1 MADEKSTVYCTNIQ
15 SFCAAH
21 RLHNPEMSDEEN
33 KKHFGRCNHISSHG
47 HNYKVE
53 ATVRGEI
60 DPKYGYAINLVELK
74 RLLMLVIDP
83 LDHKRIDTDI
93 DYFKD
98 HKMVAT
104 AENIARYIHDELQK
118 LLPSTVTLHN
128 IRLYE
133 TEKNYIDY
141 RGGW

>member
-1 MADEKSTVYCTNIQ
+1 MAPMVYCTNVQ

-47 HNYKVE
+47 HNYTVE
-53 ATVRGEI
+53 ACVKGEI

-74 RLLMLVIDP
+74 RLLLLVVDP

-93 DYFKD
+93 EFFKTGN
-98 HKMVAT
+98 MIAT
-104 AENIARYIHDELQK
+104 AENIAFYIWSELEK
-118 LLPSTVTLHN
+118 LLPPNVQLHN
-128 IRLYE
+128 IRLHE
-133 TEKNYIDY
+133 TAKNYIDY
-141 RGGW
+141 RGN